1 MILFVTSL
9 LRIVGDVALHSHV
22 RALLYEAEEAEE
34 EADVR
39 LEEMSGQTLAAVPP
53 IPRGQTSTIATTRR
67 TSEDEDTDD
76 PYETEKPTESEATNV
91 RLETRKEHES
101 EWTHTPP
108 LHMFEQY

>member
-67 TSEDEDTDD
+67 TSEEEDTDD
-76 PYETEKPTESEATNV
+76 PYETEPPSQRRSTKATTYVISESVTA
-91 RLETRKEHES
+91 KI
-101 EWTHTPP
+101 
-108 LHMFEQY
+108 